1 MLPVKAKMLART
13 TVHLSSN
20 PLIPKQLSWRPFFSL
35 SKPIVCLLGWEF
47 RIHYNLKEAATL
59 LELSEKV
66 KCSAYFS
73 GSVHKHTLYK
83 MDFFHW
89 DQMILPR
96 FFILKNIF
104 HNDLER
110 EVNFFCPDW
119 NWRLHIFVEK
129 RDFGAMKISSLEN
142 RAVLPTKNL
151 IKCLK

>member
-1 MLPVKAKMLART
+1 MLPVKAKMLPRIP
-13 TVHLSSN
+13 VRSSSN

-66 KCSAYFS
+66 KCGAYFS

-83 MDFFHW
+83 MDFFYW

-96 FFILKNIF
+96 FFILINVF
-104 HNDLER
+104 HNDLQR
-110 EVNFFCPDW
+110 KV
-119 NWRLHIFVEK
+119 
-129 RDFGAMKISSLEN
+129 DFLPWLKLTPTHLRRKEGLWCHEN
-142 RAVLPTKNL
+142 II
-151 IKCLK
+151 IKE